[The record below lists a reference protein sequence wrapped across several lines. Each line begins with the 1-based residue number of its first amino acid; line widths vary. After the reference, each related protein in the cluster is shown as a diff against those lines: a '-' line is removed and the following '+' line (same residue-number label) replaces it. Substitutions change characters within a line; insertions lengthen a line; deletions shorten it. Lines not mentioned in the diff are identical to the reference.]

1 MMKVMDDLAKASEN
15 FEEIINKINTIYKR
29 MTQEME
35 KKRIFKQT

>member
-1 MMKVMDDLAKASEN
+1 MDDLTKVSIN

-29 MTQEME
+29 MIQEME